1 MRRQRSAPTIH
12 DVARHAGVSRMT
24 VSRVINGEK
33 SVRPDTRLIV
43 DAAIQALNY
52 APNPAARTLAGG
64 AILKIGLLFRIPS
77 AAYLGE
83 YLIGALD
90 RCGAINAQ
98 LIVHKHKLGDGQAAA
113 AEMLAGERLDG
124 VILPPPLADAHELT
138 DRLRDE
144 GIMMVATGSVRS
156 APSLASIGID
166 DRGAAREMTRHLVKL
181 GHRRIAFITGL
192 PNHASAGLR
201 LSGYRD
207 ALAEA
212 GIQVDEALI
221 AHGTYTYQSGLEATE
236 HLLALEPRP
245 TAIFASNDDMA
256 AAAIAAAHRHRLD
269 VPSDLSVCG
278 FDDTPVA
285 TTIWPELTT
294 IRQPTAAMAEAAL
307 NLLLARLRTNRPIDR
322 TKFDEKVLD
331 YELVVRE
338 SSGPPPP
345 RPAAKPAARRSR
357 AEAAAPR

>member
-1 MRRQRSAPTIH
+1 LQKNPVRRQGRAPTIH
-12 DVARHAGVSRMT
+12 DVAHHAGVSRMT

-33 SVRPDTRLIV
+33 GVKPDTRRTV
-43 DAAIQALNY
+43 QASIQVLNY

-64 AILKIGLLFRIPS
+64 AILRIGLIFRIPS

-98 LIVHKHKLGDGQAAA
+98 LIVHKHERGDDEEDAAKLLTSG
-113 AEMLAGERLDG
+113 RLDG
-124 VILPPPLADAHELT
+124 VILPPPLADAHQLT
-138 DRLRDE
+138 DRLRAA
-144 GIMMVATGSVRS
+144 GIAMVATGSVRS

-181 GHRRIAFITGL
+181 GHRRIGFITGL
-192 PNHASAGLR
+192 PNHASTGLR

-212 GIQVDEALI
+212 GIEVDEAFI
-221 AHGTYTYQSGLEATE
+221 AHGNYTYQSGLEAAE

-256 AAAIAAAHRHRLD
+256 AAAVAAAHRYRLD
-269 VPSDLSVCG
+269 VPGDLSVCG

-294 IRQPTAAMAEAAL
+294 IRQPVAAMAEGAVT
-307 NLLLARLRTNRPIDR
+307 LLADMINRQRGGLPMEIPHRL
-322 TKFDEKVLD
+322 LD
-331 YELVVRE
+331 FELIRRY
-338 SSGPPPP
+338 SDGQPPG
-345 RPAAKPAARRSR
+345 
-357 AEAAAPR
+357 

>member
-1 MRRQRSAPTIH
+1 MDRKAVRRQRSAPTIH

-33 SVRPDTRLIV
+33 SVRPGTRQIV

-64 AILKIGLLFRIPS
+64 AILKIGLIFRIPS

-90 RCGAINAQ
+90 RCSAINAQ
-98 LIVHKHKLGDGQAAA
+98 LIVHKHKRGDGEAEA
-113 AEMLAGERLDG
+113 AEMLVGERLDG

-181 GHRRIAFITGL
+181 GHRRIGFITGL
-192 PNHASAGLR
+192 PNHASTGLR
-201 LSGYRD
+201 LGGYRD

-212 GIQVDEALI
+212 GIEEDEALI
-221 AHGTYTYQSGLEATE
+221 AHGTYTYQSGLEAAE

-256 AAAIAAAHRHRLD
+256 AAAMAAAHRQRLD
-269 VPSDLSVCG
+269 VPNHLSVCG

-294 IRQPTAAMAEAAL
+294 IRQPVAAMAEGAVTMLADMIARRRAGL
-307 NLLLARLRTNRPIDR
+307 PVEIPHRLLD
-322 TKFDEKVLD
+322 F
-331 YELVVRE
+331 ELIRRY
-338 SSGPPPP
+338 SDGPPPG
-345 RPAAKPAARRSR
+345 
-357 AEAAAPR
+357 

>member
-1 MRRQRSAPTIH
+1 VGLQKKPVRRQGGAPTIH
-12 DVARHAGVSRMT
+12 DVAHHAGVSRMT

-33 SVRPDTRLIV
+33 GVKPDTRRNVQSSIR
-43 DAAIQALNY
+43 ALNY

-64 AILKIGLLFRIPS
+64 AILRIGLIFRIPS

-83 YLIGALD
+83 YLIGALV

-98 LIVHKHKLGDGQAAA
+98 LIVHKHERGDDEEDAAKLLTGG
-113 AEMLAGERLDG
+113 RLDG
-124 VILPPPLADAHELT
+124 VILPPPLADAHQLT
-138 DRLRDE
+138 DRLRAA
-144 GIMMVATGSVRS
+144 GIAMVATGSVRS

-181 GHRRIAFITGL
+181 GHRRIGFITGL
-192 PNHASAGLR
+192 PSHASTGLR
-201 LSGYRD
+201 LGGYRD

-212 GIQVDEALI
+212 GIEPDEAYI
-221 AHGTYTYQSGLEATE
+221 AHGNYTYQSGLEAAE

-256 AAAIAAAHRHRLD
+256 AAAIAVAHRYRLV
-269 VPSDLSVCG
+269 VPSELSVCG

-294 IRQPTAAMAEAAL
+294 IRQPVAAMAEGAVTMLADMIGRQRGGL
-307 NLLLARLRTNRPIDR
+307 PMEIPHRLLD
-322 TKFDEKVLD
+322 F
-331 YELVVRE
+331 ELI
-338 SSGPPPP
+338 
-345 RPAAKPAARRSR
+345 RRYSDGQPS
-357 AEAAAPR
+357 A